1 MLKKL
6 FEEGYLN
13 AHKILLKEQ
22 VRLNITPEELVVL
35 SALLSLSER
44 RKTTL
49 SINVI
54 AKLTTL
60 TPSRTGEI
68 FNQLIENGYISTE
81 LELKNDGKEK
91 EVFSLD
97 LLFDKISMLFN
108 ADILQSSHSKND
120 QDIASIISNIEKSFN
135 KALSPYDLEI
145 IKEWFV
151 ESFTKEQIEKSLIIS
166 LEHHR
171 KTVSYVDRILRSMDT
186 FESNL
191 NDEKRDTIHKLI
203 RGVK

>member
-1 MLKKL
+1 MIKKL

-13 AHKILLKEQ
+13 AYKILLKEQ
-22 VRLNITPEELVVL
+22 IRLNITPEELVVL
-35 SALLSLSER
+35 SALLSLYER
-44 RKTTL
+44 KRTTV
-49 SINVI
+49 SINVL

-60 TPSRTGEI
+60 SPSKTGEV
-68 FNQLIENGYISTE
+68 FNHLIENGYIGTE

-97 LLFDKISMLFN
+97 LLFDKMAMLFN
-108 ADILQSSHSKND
+108 ADILQSSHSKKD
-120 QDIASIISNIEKSFN
+120 QDIASVISGIEKSFN

-145 IKEWFV
+145 VKEWFV
-151 ESFTKEQIEKSLIIS
+151 ESFTKEQIDKSIIIC

-171 KTVSYVDRILRSMDT
+171 KTVSYIDRVLRSMDT

-191 NDEKRDTIHKLI
+191 DDQKRDTIHKLI